1 MNNTVVNALKV
12 WTQKIKFRVYLCIK
26 ISRLKDFQIEKSTIM
41 IIWNISIF
49 SNVIRKSRLFLWS
62 SKLWIKI
69 HFFDPGSDAK
79 EGVWQNWVRARSRS
93 ALSSLDT
100 NEGARFFLL
109 SFATS
114 LQNTQLVYWAEIDQH
129 QPVDFFS

>member
-1 MNNTVVNALKV
+1 M
-12 WTQKIKFRVYLCIK
+12 YLQVPI
-26 ISRLKDFQIEKSTIM
+26 LVLD
-41 IIWNISIF
+41 IF
-49 SNVIRKSRLFLWS
+49 TSQDKNHFLGT
-62 SKLWIKI
+62 L
-69 HFFDPGSDAK
+69 G
-79 EGVWQNWVRARSRS
+79 GRARCTS

>member
-1 MNNTVVNALKV
+1 MFAYKGKNHLVGT
-12 WTQKIKFRVYLCIK
+12 F
-26 ISRLKDFQIEKSTIM
+26 
-41 IIWNISIF
+41 
-49 SNVIRKSRLFLWS
+49 
-62 SKLWIKI
+62 
-69 HFFDPGSDAK
+69 
-79 EGVWQNWVRARSRS
+79 EGRARCTS

-129 QPVDFFS
+129 QPVDFFPK